1 MSTVRVKICGMT
13 RSEDILAASTAGADM
28 LGFVFA
34 SSPRQL
40 SLESAVD
47 LLSEVPDGI
56 LRVGLFM
63 NSGAGSVNEVLESVS
78 LDLLQFHGNEDRL
91 FCGSFGVPYV
101 KAIAMGN
108 TRSPVDAAAL
118 YPDAA
123 GHLYDSHAPGEAGGT
138 GNTFDWSLLRKG
150 THPVWLAGGL
160 TPGNVAS
167 AVKQVRPW
175 AVDVS
180 SGVEESPGRKS
191 YELVKAFIRA
201 AKSIDMDEH
210 NCDEYGN
217 DRK

>member
-13 RSEDILAASTAGADM
+13 RPEDILAASAAGADM

-34 SSPRQL
+34 RSSRQL
-40 SLESAVD
+40 SLNSAID
-47 LLSEVPDGI
+47 LLDEVPVGI
-56 LRVGLFM
+56 VRVGLFM
-63 NSGAGSVNEVLESVS
+63 NSRARSVNKVLDSVS

-108 TRSPVDAAAL
+108 TSSRVDAAAL

-123 GHLYDSHAPGEAGGT
+123 AHLYDSHAPGRAGGS
-138 GNTFDWSLLRKG
+138 GNTFNWSLLRKG

-160 TPGNVAS
+160 TPANVAA

-191 YELVKAFIRA
+191 HDLVKAFIRA
-201 AKSIDMDEH
+201 AKSIDMEEQNSD
-210 NCDEYGN
+210 
-217 DRK
+217 